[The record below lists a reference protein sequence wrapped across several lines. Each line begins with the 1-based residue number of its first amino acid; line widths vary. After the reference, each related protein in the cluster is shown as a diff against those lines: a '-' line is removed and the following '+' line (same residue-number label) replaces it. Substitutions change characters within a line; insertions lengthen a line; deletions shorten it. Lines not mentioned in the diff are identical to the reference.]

1 MIQNV
6 ISSLSEKEIKKAPKS
21 RIPVVF
27 LGGKCEGNDWR
38 EEIEKEFG
46 KNLYLLDPYD
56 KKYDSKEDAHK
67 ELAGI
72 VNSDYVIFYKGGEQ
86 SDREKEFLDLIGRN
100 NNLVKEFNDMD
111 SLKKFLKK
119 LKEVNLESIS
129 SKIRKC
135 ARALI
140 KIATPFSGNG
150 FDFHFEKLD
159 ADSILKVVQDIFKG
173 ETVHLPVINGGN
185 ISYVPFKAKGPDDPN
200 IGFLKPYLKSENV
213 KSHYDKFRN
222 SVIFY
227 YDDVSNKY
235 ELIKKPEPALVKVAK
250 EGVNY
255 EYSITKIDL
264 PDDLS
269 DSVMSWGEK
278 NIPEKDLFI
287 EDGMA
292 KGRENDIHITVLY
305 GITDQKPNK
314 TSKVIKETKPFEVRL
329 GLINAFKDN
338 KKYDVIKIEIESG
351 DLEKLHYE
359 LRDRIHNEN
368 TFPTYNPHVTIA
380 YVKKN
385 SCDRFIGDET
395 FKGKTFKVKNI
406 VFSDG
411 TDKEDSL
418 PLRK

>member
-1 MIQNV
+1 MIENV
-6 ISSLSEKEIKKAPKS
+6 TSSLSEKEIKKAPKS

-27 LGGKCEGNDWR
+27 LGGKCESNDWR
-38 EEIEKEFG
+38 KEIEKEFG

-56 KKYDSKEDAHK
+56 KKYDSKEDTYK

-100 NNLVKEFNDMD
+100 NNLVKKFNDMD

-135 ARALI
+135 ARDLV
-140 KIATPFSGNG
+140 KMATPFSGNG
-150 FDFHFEKLD
+150 FDFYFEKLD
-159 ADSILKVVQDIFKG
+159 ADSILKVVQDIFNE
-173 ETVHLPVINGGN
+173 ETVHLPVIKDGN
-185 ISYVPFKAKGPDDPN
+185 ISYVPFKIKGPNDPN
-200 IGFLKPYLKSENV
+200 IGFLKPYLNFENV
-213 KSHYDKFRN
+213 KRHYDKFRD
-222 SVIFY
+222 SVIFH

-235 ELIKKPEPALVKVAK
+235 ELIKKREPTLVKVAK
-250 EGVNY
+250 KGVNY

-264 PDDLS
+264 PDKLS
-269 DSVMSWGEK
+269 ESVISWGEK

-287 EDGMA
+287 EDGVE

-314 TSKVIKETKPFEVRL
+314 TSKVIKEIKPFEVRL

-338 KKYDVIKIEIESG
+338 KEYDVIKIEVESG
-351 DLEKLHYE
+351 DLERLHYE
-359 LRDRIHNEN
+359 LRNRINNES
-368 TFPTYNPHVTIA
+368 TFPTYNPHVTILYA
-380 YVKKN
+380 KKG
-385 SCDRFIGDET
+385 SADKFIGDDT
-395 FKGKTFKVKNI
+395 FKGKTFMVNKI
-406 VFSDG
+406 VFDNTNG
-411 TDKEDSL
+411 DSYKMEL
-418 PLRK
+418 KN